1 MLYVAAREFG
11 GRSIFGENS
20 LSELSDNQRKLLML
34 SQLYDVV
41 RTSTEPDDVTIPD
54 EILPYP
60 TKLNNWY
67 NEHKEEKR
75 KQRMSDKPSGKEKR
89 SSKDSN
95 VLIDDNESREDIIRA
110 FARGDIQRNLAKPP
124 EQY

>member
-1 MLYVAAREFG
+1 
-11 GRSIFGENS
+11 
-20 LSELSDNQRKLLML
+20 ML

-41 RTSTEPDDVTIPD
+41 RTSTEPDNVEIPD
-54 EILPYP
+54 ELLPYP

-75 KQRMSDKPSGKEKR
+75 KRQTSDDPSKGGN
-89 SSKDSN
+89 SN
-95 VLIDDNESREDIIRA
+95 KNKGTKLVEDHETRDDIIRA
-110 FARGDIQRNLAKPP
+110 FARGDIQRNIAKPP